1 MEALVICISI
11 FIVLCA
17 LATCGGV
24 FYVWRHDK
32 QRRYAA
38 GRVKPT
44 VDYDPWMSFVMPR
57 ETPPNSD

>member
-32 QRRYAA
+32 QRRYA
-38 GRVKPT
+38 GMKV
-44 VDYDPWMSFVMPR
+44 VDYDPVFVMPR
-57 ETPPNSD
+57 ETLPNSNRD